1 MKVGIVGFA
10 GSGKTTIF
18 NALTGLAAET
28 GFGSRERANVGV
40 IKVPDPRVDRLAAL
54 YNPKKKTYAE
64 VSFVDVAGPDLQ
76 ASERAETGLD
86 QKLVQHMR
94 EVDALVHVVRA
105 FESPMLARPADPGGD
120 IRAFDDEMMLTDL
133 LQIENRLARL
143 KKEKDSAHE
152 QDLLG
157 RLKTAIESEQPLR
170 GLDLNAEELALIAG
184 FRFLSLKPLLLL
196 LNVAEDS
203 AAAEA
208 PPEAAGIAD
217 SKRLSLIT
225 MCGKAEMEIAELAP
239 DEQREFLQ
247 DLGIAEPARDRFI
260 RAAYSQLNLISFL
273 TAGEDECRAWP
284 IRQGTPAQKAAG
296 KVHSDIERGFIRAE
310 VVRFDD
316 LMECRSLG
324 ACREKGKLR
333 LEGKDYVV
341 QDGDVI
347 NFRFNV

>member
-28 GFGSRERANVGV
+28 GFGNRERANVGV
-40 IKVPDPRVDRLAAL
+40 IKVPDTRVDQLAEL
-54 YNPKKKTYAE
+54 YNPKKQTYAE
-64 VSFVDVAGPDLQ
+64 VSFVDVAGPDLET
-76 ASERAETGLD
+76 AERAETGLD

-105 FESPMLARPADPGGD
+105 FESPLLARTADPRAD
-120 IRAFDDEMMLTDL
+120 IGAFDDEMMLTDL
-133 LQIENRLARL
+133 LQIENRQARL
-143 KKEKDSAHE
+143 KKEKDSARE
-152 QDLLG
+152 QELLN
-157 RLKTAIESEQPLR
+157 RLKAAIESEQPLR
-170 GLDLNAEELALIAG
+170 SLDLSPEELGVIAG

-196 LNVAEDS
+196 LNVAEEN
-203 AAAEA
+203 AAAG
-208 PPEAAGIAD
+208 PSPETAELAA
-217 SKRLSLIT
+217 SKQLSLIT
-225 MCGKAEMEIAELAP
+225 MCGKAEMDIAELAP

-247 DLGIAEPARDRFI
+247 DLGLAEPARDRFI
-260 RAAYSQLNLISFL
+260 RAAYALLDLISFL

-284 IRQGTPAQKAAG
+284 LRQGTHAQKAAG

-310 VVRFDD
+310 VVRFED
-316 LMECRSLG
+316 LIACRSIG
-324 ACREKGKLR
+324 ACREQGKLR
-333 LEGKDYVV
+333 LEGKEYVV